1 MGGLSQRLTF
11 CNSLSSLS
19 VVMDAIKVETE
30 VDPLAIQASGD
41 TDTEEKSLAEDL
53 DLLNLQLTQ
62 VKRECHDQISE
73 INCGETPVTIIS
85 PEVVCKVETFL
96 VWLLPSLRIVLS
108 ISILQTISCFY
119 YKNDTYLSNSRGLK
133 PRLQCLV
140 LRTNI
145 KNPWFGLDT
154 AKEEVK
160 LEVTAE
166 ENEVSADR
174 LRECKTSCWWCNM
187 NLSVSNGSHEGQ
199 VTSLAS

>member
-85 PEVVCKVETFL
+85 PEVVCKVE
-96 VWLLPSLRIVLS
+96 
-108 ISILQTISCFY
+108 
-119 YKNDTYLSNSRGLK
+119 
-133 PRLQCLV
+133 
-140 LRTNI
+140 
-145 KNPWFGLDT
+145 NPWFGLDT